1 MALTK
6 VSYSMITGASIN
18 VLDFG
23 AVGNGV
29 ADDTFSIQAAINYA
43 GALTYGA
50 TIVFP
55 PGAYLTTNTITV
67 PYKVNLFG
75 LAEGARS
82 GTNQNYGA
90 VIIKSHANN
99 AMFFNKTI
107 PGPQTVDNICI
118 EGNVAANTGGDGFVI
133 HTQDVILRNCKC
145 FNILGISFIAGNG
158 APPGSY
164 AIEFDDCYANT
175 IGSATSA
182 FYIDSTD
189 FRGRKLLSD
198 GSQIAIDFTANATSW
213 SIADCR
219 FEGFTVAGAR
229 AVNAQGVTSGRVYF
243 AGTNAAGLYGFLV
256 EGSASNIR
264 LNGLT
269 IDRADIRTAGSMAVK
284 VSGNASGTI
293 ISETVI
299 TNYDTG
305 VYDTSNAPNSKT
317 NVITCVISEC
327 DTGIYANGQAS
338 RYLNNKFL
346 SSQTYDINHI
356 GRQEGLWAGNVFS
369 LTGTSAIQPTST
381 GQAGN
386 FGTNCVKNNTGY
398 VSKNSG
404 SIASATNPTYTITH
418 GLAAAPVFNGSVI
431 TVTANNAGVTSPIS
445 VTNPTNTTFDAS
457 WTGASPIALTWEA
470 RLKCDF

>member
-1 MALTK
+1 MSLTK
-6 VSYSMITGASIN
+6 VSYSMIEGASIN

-23 AVGNGV
+23 AVGNGI
-29 ADDTFSIQAAINYA
+29 ANDTSAIQSAIDYAAS
-43 GALTYGA
+43 LTYGA
-50 TIVFP
+50 TVVVP
-55 PGAYLTTNTITV
+55 PGAYLTTNTIIV
-67 PYKVNLFG
+67 PYKVNLCG

-82 GTNQNYGA
+82 GTNQNYGS
-90 VIIKSHANN
+90 VIIKSHASD
-99 AMFFNKTI
+99 AILFNKTVA
-107 PGPQTVDNICI
+107 GPQTVSNICI
-118 EGNVAANTGGDGFVI
+118 EGNVAGNTGGDGFVI
-133 HTQDVILRNCKC
+133 HTQDVILKSCKC
-145 FNILGISFIAGNG
+145 FNILGKSFVAGNG

-175 IGSATSA
+175 TGTATSA

-198 GSQIAIDFTANATSW
+198 GSQISIDFTANATNW

-219 FEGFTVAGAR
+219 FEGFTIAGAR

-243 AGTNAAGLYGFLV
+243 AGTAAAGLYGFLV

-305 VYDTSNAPNSKT
+305 VYDTSNASNSKT
-317 NVITCVISEC
+317 NVVDCVIAGC
-327 DTGIYANGQAS
+327 NTGIYANGQAS

-356 GRQEGLWAGNVFS
+356 GRQEGLWSGNIFS

-398 VSKNSG
+398 VSRNSG
-404 SIASATNPTYTITH
+404 TVASVTNPTTTITH
-418 GLAAAPVFNGSVI
+418 GLSAAPVFNGSVI
-431 TVTANNAGVTSPIS
+431 TVTVNSAGVTSPVS

-457 WTGASPIALTWEA
+457 WTGASPISFTWEA